1 MTDGNGQLI
10 SGTISMYST
19 MSDGSGCVAVYS
31 SSYKQLYHIY
41 TVKDAASINYVLH
54 YILLKKQKKYSKLII

>member
-31 SSYKQLYHIY
+31 SSYKQLHHIY
-41 TVKDAASINYVLH
+41 TVKVYTVQDAASIYYVLH
-54 YILLKKQKKYSKLII
+54 YILLKK